1 MHKPPVARPA
11 VLFILRKHMKTSN
24 TIGLGKVVL
33 ALDAHGGDFGPT
45 VTIPAALDILVDQPK
60 LEILVC
66 GIPEE
71 VEAVL
76 KNYSSDR
83 GFKHCFERL
92 HMIDAT
98 HALASDARPVAA
110 LRRGRGSSLWLA
122 LEQVATGQA
131 SACVSAGSTAAILA
145 LGVKLL
151 GMLPGIERPALMS
164 RIPSA
169 SGHTSLLDLG
179 ANLNVSANQLVQ
191 FAIMGSVACPVDG
204 ASIQPKVALL
214 NVGHEDSKGD
224 AVVKEAHGMLN
235 ELPINYTGFIE
246 GHDIF
251 AGKADVA
258 VCDGFTGNLILKSG
272 EGLANMFFQHLDRAM
287 RSGLMAKIGGLLAG
301 ASLKRPL
308 ARFEP
313 SKHNG
318 APLLGLRGVV
328 VKSHGN
334 ANRVGLGYAIL
345 EAVVEAERQVPQLI
359 ESMIKNYSIEVG
371 LETPQ
376 GL

>member
-1 MHKPPVARPA
+1 MN
-11 VLFILRKHMKTSN
+11 TSDKIQSGN
-24 TIGLGKVVL
+24 VVL
-33 ALDAHGGDFGPT
+33 ALDAHGGDFGPAVT
-45 VTIPAALDILVDQPK
+45 VPAALDILAGQPK
-60 LEILVC
+60 LEILLC

-71 VEAVL
+71 VAPALE
-76 KNYSSDR
+76 KYRSER
-83 GFKHCFERL
+83 GFQGCFERL
-92 HMIDAT
+92 ETIDAT

-110 LRRGRGSSLWLA
+110 LRRGKGSSLWLA
-122 LEQVATGQA
+122 LEQVASGRA
-131 SACVSAGSTAAILA
+131 NACVSAGSTAAMLA

-204 ASIQPKVALL
+204 QAGQPKVALL

-224 AVVKEAHGMLN
+224 SVVKEAHAMLK

-251 AGKADVA
+251 AGIADVA
-258 VCDGFTGNLILKSG
+258 VCDGFSGNLILKSG
-272 EGLANMFFQHLDRAM
+272 EGLASMFFRHLDLAM
-287 RSGLMAKIGGLLAG
+287 QSGLLAKIGAMLVR
-301 ASLKRPL
+301 ASMKRTL

-328 VKSHGN
+328 VKSHGS
-334 ANRVGLGYAIL
+334 ANREALGHAIL
-345 EAVVEAERQVPQLI
+345 EAVVEAQRQVPQLI
-359 ESMIKNYSIEVG
+359 ESKINDYSIEVG
-371 LETPQ
+371 L
-376 GL
+376 

>member
-1 MHKPPVARPA
+1 MNVSN
-11 VLFILRKHMKTSN
+11 KTVPGN
-24 TIGLGKVVL
+24 VVL
-33 ALDAHGGDFGPT
+33 ALDAHGGDFGPG
-45 VTIPAALDILVDQPK
+45 VTIPAALDILRTQPN
-60 LEILVC
+60 LEILLC
-66 GIPEE
+66 GVAEE
-71 VEAVL
+71 LAPVL
-76 KNYSSDR
+76 EKLESESA
-83 GFKHCFERL
+83 FQHCFQRL
-92 HMIDAT
+92 KIVSAT

-110 LRRGRGSSLWLA
+110 LRRGKGSSLWLA
-122 LEQVATGQA
+122 LEQVAKGEA

-164 RIPSA
+164 RVPSA
-169 SGHTSLLDLG
+169 SGHTNLLDLG
-179 ANLNVSANQLVQ
+179 ANLNVSAYQLVQ
-191 FAIMGSVACPVDG
+191 FAIMGSVACPV
-204 ASIQPKVALL
+204 ASDSGQAKVALL

-224 AVVKEAHGMLN
+224 TVVKEAHAMLK

-258 VCDGFTGNLILKSG
+258 VCDGFSGNLILKSG
-272 EGLANMFFQHLDRAM
+272 EGLARMFFRHLDMAM
-287 RSGLMAKIGGLLAG
+287 HTGLLARIG
-301 ASLKRPL
+301 AFLLGRSLKRTL

-318 APLLGLRGVV
+318 APLLGLQGVV

-334 ANRVGLGYAIL
+334 ANREALGHAIL

-359 ESMIKNYSIEVG
+359 QSMINDFSIDAG
-371 LETPQ
+371 
-376 GL
+376 

>member
-1 MHKPPVARPA
+1 MSAEKQ
-11 VLFILRKHMKTSN
+11 N
-24 TIGLGKVVL
+24 TPNQVVL
-33 ALDAHGGDFGPT
+33 ALDVHGGDFGPA
-45 VTIPAALDILVDQPK
+45 VTIPAALDVLADHEDLRIL
-60 LEILVC
+60 LC
-66 GIPEE
+66 GIREE
-71 VEAVL
+71 IQTVL
-76 KNYSSDR
+76 DQYASDR
-83 GFKHCFERL
+83 TLMHCIARVET
-92 HMIDAT
+92 IEAT
-98 HALASDARPVAA
+98 HALAADARPVAA

-122 LEQVATGQA
+122 MEQVSAGRA
-131 SACVSAGSTAAILA
+131 NACVSAGSTAALLA

-191 FAIMGSVACPVDG
+191 FAIMGSVACPTDG
-204 ASIQPKVALL
+204 VTGEPKVALL

-224 AVVKEAHGMLN
+224 AVIKEAHAMLK

-258 VCDGFTGNLILKSG
+258 VCDGFSGNLILKSG
-272 EGLANMFFQHLDRAM
+272 EGLAKMIFQHLDQAM
-287 RSGLMAKIGGLLAG
+287 KNGVLARLGGMFTG
-301 ASLKRPL
+301 GSLKRTL

-334 ANRVGLGYAIL
+334 ANRKAVGHAIL
-345 EAVVEAERQVPQLI
+345 EAVTEAERQIPQLI
-359 ESMIKNYSIEVG
+359 ASMINDYSIE
-371 LETPQ
+371 EHA
-376 GL
+376 